1 MWIFDNLLIRII
13 NQFVTGYNI
22 SSLNMFASRG
32 GETLGDV
39 SKRDGNT
46 AITKQNWSVAYKTFW
61 FKMKNMSTARIQRT
75 RNTNTVPELPF
86 QKVY

>member
-1 MWIFDNLLIRII
+1 
-13 NQFVTGYNI
+13 
-22 SSLNMFASRG
+22 MFASRG

-46 AITKQNWSVAYKTFW
+46 AIMKQNWSVAYKTFW

-75 RNTNTVPELPF
+75 RNTNTVPRTSISKSVLTGRAD
-86 QKVY
+86 